1 MSDNAQQAPCTVPPL
16 VRFSESFTGT
26 AKSKLEF
33 LQGMGGRVVS
43 LVLEDCD
50 GMTATIDRWGKVTW
64 ADKPNSMIS
73 LKDSNCKPEKETVK

>member
-1 MSDNAQQAPCTVPPL
+1 MSAIGSPPL
-16 VRFSESFTGT
+16 VLFSESFTGT

-50 GMTATIDRWGKVTW
+50 GMTATIDRWGRVTW
-64 ADKPNSMIS
+64 ADKSERVLGIDAQECS
-73 LKDSNCKPEKETVK
+73 GAVTGKAEGQS